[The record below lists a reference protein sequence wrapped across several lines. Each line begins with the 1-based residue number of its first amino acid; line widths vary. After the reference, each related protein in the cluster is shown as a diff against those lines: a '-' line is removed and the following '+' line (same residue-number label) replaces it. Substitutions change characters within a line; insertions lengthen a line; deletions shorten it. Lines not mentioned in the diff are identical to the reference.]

1 MNAIGIDVSK
11 GKSKVAIIRHF
22 GEVARKPFDIMH
34 YPDQLAELAEYIHS
48 LEGESRVVM
57 EHTGK
62 YSEPIANFLCDTD
75 SGKDRRPHLL
85 IRLIRHL
92 YQLGSGFF
100 VVPK

>member
-11 GKSKVAIIRHF
+11 GKSKIAIIRPH
-22 GEVARKPFDIMH
+22 GEIVAKPFDITH

-62 YSEPIANFLCDTD
+62 YSEPIAIFFAMPGFLSAWSTR
-75 SGKDRRPHLL
+75 S
-85 IRLIRHL
+85 
-92 YQLGSGFF
+92 
-100 VVPK
+100 